1 MNVKLSFIIPFY
13 GNANKELLN
22 RCIKSIKNQGIKD
35 SDYEIIIANDN
46 GRGLG
51 GARNIG
57 LSQAIGKYIIFIDA
71 DDYIFQDSLL
81 KCLALIEIHEPDIL
95 SFGLRRVIIN
105 QSKLTLEKRFSYSTY
120 LAGAEYMNS
129 HNFTGSACRHIF
141 RKEFISSFRF
151 AENRYHEDEDFVAKA
166 YCFAQKT
173 IITDYPVYAYCC
185 QQQSITSTQTKETQ
199 TKRIND
205 FHAMLMRIDHLLKTE
220 ELISQ
225 ISQNALTRRL
235 NFLTIDY
242 IRQLRRNKLSIM
254 EIRTKIKELVN
265 DGLLPLPD
273 KNYSWK
279 YSITC
284 KIINTLIYL

>member
-13 GNANKELLN
+13 GNANQELLN

-95 SFGLRRVIIN
+95 SFGLRKVIIN

-120 LAGAEYMNS
+120 LSGAEYMILQEV
-129 HNFTGSACRHIF
+129 HAGI
-141 RKEFISSFRF
+141 
-151 AENRYHEDEDFVAKA
+151 YFVKNL
-166 YCFAQKT
+166 YLLLDLQKT
-173 IITDYPVYAYCC
+173 DTMKMKTLSQKHIALHKKQLSRII
-185 QQQSITSTQTKETQ
+185 
-199 TKRIND
+199 R
-205 FHAMLMRIDHLLKTE
+205 F
-220 ELISQ
+220 
-225 ISQNALTRRL
+225 
-235 NFLTIDY
+235 
-242 IRQLRRNKLSIM
+242 
-254 EIRTKIKELVN
+254 
-265 DGLLPLPD
+265 
-273 KNYSWK
+273 
-279 YSITC
+279 
-284 KIINTLIYL
+284 TLIVASNNLLQVHKQRKRKQNG